1 MPSRQTSVAY
11 LEAAEELRGNPDQWA
26 AYESEAN
33 CVMLAGPGSG
43 KTKTLILKLARV
55 LAEDVQAPRGVACI
69 TYSQETARELVRRL
83 SDLGL
88 RESSRL
94 FIGTIH
100 SFCLL
105 HLLIPY
111 AKLAGLQIPL
121 PIAVAPTTEADRI
134 FTRVSEEM
142 LGVRNPWRKKHID
155 EIRREHLDR
164 YGQAWRD
171 AGDVARLADAY
182 EAQLRASGYL
192 DFEDLVHFGQRLVLE
207 NDWVLPIMQARFPVL
222 AVDEYQ
228 DLGVGLHRIV
238 ERLVFEGGVRLIA
251 VGDVDQ
257 SIYGFNGA
265 NSTLLSDLAARP
277 DVERVQLQTNYRSA
291 SGIIRMSERALGHQR
306 NYRAADQNRQARI
319 ESYECTEGLTDQ
331 ASSAMTVII
340 PEVLVAKPSRRLGDV
355 AVLYRTAE
363 IGNVVAQAATDA
375 GYSYIRTDTAAP
387 YRKTPLTSWIEDC
400 ARWCTGGWETANPKL
415 KDILGKWMS
424 FRRSRLTRL
433 EEQNERVKLTG
444 FLWEHRG
451 IWPAEQFLRE
461 LRTQMLDE
469 LVASQ
474 PQLADQ
480 APSVVAMTRAV
491 SAGGALEGITT
502 ARLAGGDGAP
512 DQLNL
517 LTLHSAKG
525 TEYDVV
531 IMVGLDQGSFPWN
544 NETGDKLA
552 ESRRL
557 FYVGITRA
565 KTEVYLLFSGFT
577 EHNGRRFNNGPSIFL
592 RGLLDDE

>member
-1 MPSRQTSVAY
+1 MPSRQISVAY
-11 LEAAEELRGNPDQWA
+11 LEAAEQLRGNAEQWA
-26 AYESEAN
+26 AYESAHH

-55 LAEDVQAPRGVACI
+55 LVEDVQAPRGVACI

-83 SDLGL
+83 GDLGL

-105 HLLIPY
+105 NLLIPY
-111 AKLAGLQIPL
+111 AKLAQLQIPL
-121 PIAVAPTTEADRI
+121 PIKVAPVGEADRI
-134 FTRVSEEM
+134 FTRASEAM
-142 LGVRNPWRKKHID
+142 FGLRNPWRKHAID
-155 EIRREHLDR
+155 AIRRRHLDR
-164 YGQAWRD
+164 DNAAWRN
-171 AGDVARLADAY
+171 AGDDARLADAY
-182 EAQLRASGYL
+182 EAALRAEGYL

-207 NDWVLPIMQARFPVL
+207 NDWVLPIIRARFPVL

-238 ERLVFEGGVRLIA
+238 QRLAFDGGIRLIA

-265 NSTLLSDLAARP
+265 NSELLSRLAARP
-277 DVERVQLQTNYRSA
+277 DVERVRLQVNYRSA
-291 SGIIRMSERALGHQR
+291 NDIIRMAERALGQDR
-306 NYRAADQNRQARI
+306 NYRAVDENRQARI
-319 ESYECTEGLTDQ
+319 EICHCSEGLAEQ
-331 ASSAMTVII
+331 AYAAMTTII
-340 PEVLVAKPSRRLGDV
+340 PDALAAKGGRQLGDV
-355 AVLYRTAE
+355 AILYRTAE
-363 IGNVVAQAATDA
+363 IGNLVAQAATDA
-375 GYSYIRTDTAAP
+375 GYSFIRIDNAAP
-387 YRKTPLTSWIEDC
+387 YKKTPVTSWVEDC
-400 ARWCTGGWETANPKL
+400 ARWCSGGWQVAAPRL
-415 KDILGKWMS
+415 KDLLGKWFS

-433 EEQNERVKLTG
+433 EEQNERVKVTK
-444 FLWEHRG
+444 FLWDHRG
-451 IWPAEQFLRE
+451 VWQATDFLRE
-461 LRTQMLDE
+461 MREELLDD
-469 LVASQ
+469 LLASQ

-480 APSVVAMTRAV
+480 TASVAAMSRALGT
-491 SAGGALEGITT
+491 GGALAGITT
-502 ARLAGGDGAP
+502 LRLAGRDGSP

-531 IMVGLDQGSFPWN
+531 IMVGLDQGSFPWRD
-544 NETGDKLA
+544 ESGDQLA

-565 KTEVYLLFSGFT
+565 KDEVYILYSGFT
-577 EHNGRRFNNGPSIFL
+577 ERSGQRYHNGPSIFL
-592 RGLLDDE
+592 EGLLNED

>member
-1 MPSRQTSVAY
+1 MPSRQISVAY
-11 LEAAEELRGNPDQWA
+11 LEAAEQLRGNAEQWA
-26 AYESEAN
+26 AYESAHH

-55 LAEDVQAPRGVACI
+55 LVEDVQAPRGVACI

-83 SDLGL
+83 GDLGL

-105 HLLIPY
+105 NLLIPY
-111 AKLAGLQIPL
+111 AKLAQLQIPL
-121 PIAVAPTTEADRI
+121 PIKVAPVGEADRI
-134 FTRVSEEM
+134 FTRASEAM
-142 LGVRNPWRKKHID
+142 FGLRNPWRKHHID
-155 EIRREHLDR
+155 AIRRCHLDR
-164 YGQAWRD
+164 DNAAWRD
-171 AGDVARLADAY
+171 AGDDARLADAY
-182 EAQLRASGYL
+182 VAALRAEGYL

-207 NDWVLPIMQARFPVL
+207 NDWVLPIIRARFPVL

-238 ERLVFEGGVRLIA
+238 QRLAFDGGVRLVA

-265 NSTLLSDLAARP
+265 NSELLSRLAARP
-277 DVERVQLQTNYRSA
+277 DVERVRLQVNYRSA
-291 SGIIRMSERALGHQR
+291 NDIIRMAERALGQDR
-306 NYRAADQNRQARI
+306 NYRAVDENRQARI
-319 ESYECTEGLTDQ
+319 EICHCSEGLAEQ
-331 ASSAMTVII
+331 AYAAMTTII
-340 PEVLVAKPSRRLGDV
+340 PDALAAKGGRQLGDV
-355 AVLYRTAE
+355 AILYRTAE
-363 IGNVVAQAATDA
+363 IGNLVAQAATDA
-375 GYSYIRTDTAAP
+375 GYSFIRIDNAAP
-387 YRKTPLTSWIEDC
+387 YKKTPVTSWVEDC
-400 ARWCTGGWETANPKL
+400 ARWCSGGWQVAAPRL
-415 KDILGKWMS
+415 KDLLGKWFS

-433 EEQNERVKLTG
+433 EEQNERVKVTK
-444 FLWEHRG
+444 FLWDHRG
-451 IWPAEQFLRE
+451 VWQATDFLRE
-461 LRTQMLDE
+461 MREELLDD
-469 LVASQ
+469 LLTSQ

-480 APSVVAMTRAV
+480 AASVAAMTRALGT
-491 SAGGALEGITT
+491 GGALAGITT
-502 ARLAGGDGAP
+502 LRLAGRDGSP

-531 IMVGLDQGSFPWN
+531 IMVGLDQGSFPWR
-544 NETGDKLA
+544 NESGEQLA

-565 KTEVYLLFSGFT
+565 KDEVYILYSGFT
-577 EHNGRRFNNGPSIFL
+577 ERNGQRYRNGPSIFL
-592 RGLLDDE
+592 EGLLNED